1 MVLFIL
7 LRFQYPLFTYL
18 YICWIASSSFS
29 EDFVPLDLVKLSR
42 TDCDHNIKLNLKY
55 INKLTIK
62 TFESFILLFNGSGL
76 HPPVPACGRKIPVG
90 SCRKQ
95 VSHMLMQPSILISS
109 CRNGGLASFCCSL
122 LRNTSGRF

>member
-7 LRFQYPLFTYL
+7 RRFQYPLFTYL

-29 EDFVPLDLVKLSR
+29 VDFAPLDLVKLSR
-42 TDCDHNIKLNLKY
+42 TDCDHNIKLNLKC

-62 TFESFILLFNGSGL
+62 TFESFILLFIGSGL
-76 HPPVPACGRKIPVG
+76 HPPVPGCGRKIPVG

-95 VSHMLMQPSILISS
+95 NCHMLMQPSILISS

-122 LRNTSGRF
+122 FRNTSRWF

>member
-62 TFESFILLFNGSGL
+62 LFKVLSYYCRTRFFKPSVANLLQEITFKLRDLSSLTYSCLLMNKILN
-76 HPPVPACGRKIPVG
+76 IYY
-90 SCRKQ
+90 
-95 VSHMLMQPSILISS
+95 
-109 CRNGGLASFCCSL
+109 NNL
-122 LRNTSGRF
+122 LRFQLGMAGPGVGK